1 MEELLHYV
9 WKHKVF
15 PLEGLKTTDGVRV
28 EVIDTG
34 LANPH
39 AGPDFFNAK
48 LKLGDTLWVGNVEV
62 HRLAS
67 DWLRHGHQHDAA
79 YDNVILH
86 VVEQADVAICRTDGK
101 PIPQLV
107 LTCPDSVRCHYD
119 ELRTTDLF
127 PPCYSVLS
135 TLPRLTVHSW
145 LSALTVE
152 RFERK
157 AGDIRQRL
165 ARCQN
170 HWEDVFF
177 ITLARNFGF
186 GLNSD
191 AFEAWAWRLPLRAVD
206 KHRDNLL
213 QVEALFFGTAG
224 LLDLPSSTPPD
235 AYLASLQR
243 EYSYLSHKF
252 SLTPPAD
259 QPQWHFLRLRP
270 SGFPHVRI
278 AQLAYL
284 YHTRQSLFSRMM
296 EATDTDTLYTLLD
309 LHTSPYWEEH
319 YRFGTPSPH
328 RTKSLGKGSR
338 NLILINTIIPFLYAY
353 GLHKA
358 QPALC
363 ERATRL
369 LESLPAE
376 DNSILRQWSQAG
388 IEAHTAADSQAILQL
403 HRTYCERRDCLRC
416 RFGYEY
422 LKKSKLH

>member
-9 WKHKVF
+9 WKHKVL
-15 PLEGLKTTDGVRV
+15 PLENLTTTDGTAV
-28 EVIDTG
+28 EVIDPG
-34 LANPH
+34 LHNPH

-48 LKLGDTLWVGNVEV
+48 LKLGGTLWVGNVEV

-67 DWLRHGHQHDAA
+67 DWLRHGHQHDPA

-86 VVEQADVAICRTDGK
+86 VVEQADVAICRTDGE

-107 LTCPDSVRCHYD
+107 LTCPDSIRRNYD
-119 ELRTTDLF
+119 TLRTADLF
-127 PPCYSVLS
+127 PPCHSILP
-135 TLPRLTVHSW
+135 TLPRLTVHAW
-145 LSALTVE
+145 MSALTIE

-157 AGDIRQRL
+157 ADDIRQRL

-224 LLDLPSSTPPD
+224 LLDLPSPTPPD
-235 AYLASLQR
+235 PYLSSLQR

-259 QPQWHFLRLRP
+259 KPQWRFLRLRP
-270 SGFPHVRI
+270 SGFPHVRL

-296 EATDTDTLYTLLD
+296 EAPDLDAIYHLLD

-319 YRFGTPSPH
+319 YRFGTPSPR
-328 RTKSLGKGSR
+328 RTKSLGKSSLR
-338 NLILINTIIPFLYAY
+338 LILINTVIPFLYTY

-358 QPALC
+358 TPALC
-363 ERATRL
+363 ARASQW

-376 DNSILRQWSQAG
+376 DNSILRQWSQVG
-388 IEAHTAADSQAILQL
+388 IEAHSAADSQAILQL

-422 LKKSKLH
+422 LKKTNLH